1 MNELQERSNELL
13 QEEIRKVKERLNKFA
28 FPCPHCNGKISDEHF
43 GTDKRAFAYIKEL
56 GGRIVEE
63 EIISR

>member
-1 MNELQERSNELL
+1 MNQIQERTNELL
-13 QEEIRKVKERLNKFA
+13 QEEIRRAKERLNKFI
-28 FPCPHCNGKISDEHF
+28 FPCPHCQRAISDEHF
-43 GTDKRAFAYIKEL
+43 GADKRAFAYIKEL